1 MNVFDFKN
9 PNHKQ
14 ILKEELTRVKLILR
28 EGSQYSTD
36 EMWNNMTD
44 EEKAFLLLSSDDEE
58 GPDRE
63 AEYATL
69 QWDEIPADVQD
80 VLDLSDFE
88 LAKYDQGGRTN
99 LRAIDH
105 FMKTVPNLG
114 QLSGKF
120 LAKVGRARVN
130 DLTIKQA
137 TQLLLAIHKF
147 AAGVNPEEKEWNPNS
162 DSETKRNWLDAERKA
177 GRTSGLD

>member
-1 MNVFDFKN
+1 MNLFNIKN
-9 PNHKQ
+9 SRHQQ
-14 ILKEELTRVKLILR
+14 ILKEELQRIKVILR

-36 EMWNNMTD
+36 EMWNNMTP
-44 EEKAFLLLSSDDEE
+44 EEKAFLLLSSDDNE
-58 GPDRE
+58 GPERE
-63 AEYATL
+63 AEYAAAE
-69 QWDEIPADVQD
+69 WDDIPADVQD

-105 FMKTVPNLG
+105 FMKTIPNLG

-147 AAGVNPEEKEWNPNS
+147 VAGKNPEEKEWNPNS
-162 DSETKRNWLDAERKA
+162 DSDSKRNWLGAEREA